1 MSKKILITH
10 KPTVK
15 KLTKKEQY
23 REKTNEWDFP
33 FHKEQMLEIL
43 NNYEQNRLLQQFYF
57 SLDENTNKL
66 NKDYINNCNRDEC
79 EDIQQLTL
87 TDLNSNTYTVQT
99 HKLYKLF
106 ISEIKQ
112 KINSYKN
119 QDKTKNMLD
128 EDKII
133 SLYEA
138 TELLVE
144 SKLKCSYCCCKMYIL
159 YPEYRFG
166 NQWTLDRVDNNI
178 GHHKDNCVISCLKC
192 NLQKK
197 RLDDDD
203 FRFTKQMKIVK
214 KF

>member
-15 KLTKKEQY
+15 KITKKEQY
-23 REKTNEWDFP
+23 REKTNDWNFP
-33 FHKEQMLEIL
+33 FKKEQMLEIL

-57 SLDENTNKL
+57 CLDEETNKL
-66 NKDYINNCNRDEC
+66 NKNSINDSNAVEP

-87 TDLNSNTYTVQT
+87 TDSQSNTYTVEKC
-99 HKLYKLF
+99 KLYKLF

-119 QDKTKNMLD
+119 QDKTKNMLE

-144 SKLKCSYCCCKMYIL
+144 SKLKCSYCCCEMYIL

-166 NQWTLDRVDNNI
+166 NQWTLDRVNNNI

-203 FRFTKQMKIVK
+203 FRFTKQMKVVK
-214 KF
+214 KI